1 MKSTNHNEAKVKEI
15 SKRIVVAT
23 AAIPL
28 VLGLM
33 YLGGWYLA
41 VPLATFAGWAA
52 HELYRLAQQKGVTP
66 IEWVGMI
73 ASVLFVLFAAWRPTF
88 QGFAP
93 FALAVIGLTSILA
106 ALEVMR
112 KRGPSGKPLAT
123 AAITVFGAI
132 YTGLALSFAPLLLQL
147 PIEYGWTLDTV
158 DSLASLYVVALPLVA
173 TWLGDASAYFVGTEW
188 GRCRS
193 RLAPEISPNKSWVGF
208 WANLAGGSAAGV
220 VWFFVTSE
228 RLPGLA
234 DAGFVLFAFIGG
246 LLGFAAVL
254 GDLLES
260 VFKREA
266 GVKDSGVMFP
276 GHGGALDR
284 IDSLV
289 FTIPSSYVLL
299 VLLGELL

>member
-1 MKSTNHNEAKVKEI
+1 MN
-15 SKRIVVAT
+15 
-23 AAIPL
+23 
-28 VLGLM
+28 
-33 YLGGWYLA
+33 
-41 VPLATFAGWAA
+41 
-52 HELYRLAQQKGVTP
+52 P
-66 IEWVGMI
+66 IEWVGVT

-88 QGFAP
+88 RDFAP
-93 FALAVIGLTSILA
+93 FALVVIGLASILA

-132 YTGLALSFAPLLLQL
+132 YTGLALAFAPLLIQL
-147 PIEYGWTLDTV
+147 PIEHGWTLDTV
-158 DSLASLYVVALPLVA
+158 DSLASLYIVALPLVA

-208 WANLAGGSAAGV
+208 WANLAGGSVAGV

-266 GVKDSGVMFP
+266 GVKDSGLLFP

-289 FTIPSSYVLL
+289 LTIPSSYVLL
-299 VLLGELL
+299 VLLGKLL

>member
-1 MKSTNHNEAKVKEI
+1 MKEL
-15 SKRIVVAT
+15 SKRTLVAT
-23 AAIPL
+23 AAIPV

-41 VPLATFAGWAA
+41 APLATFAGWAA
-52 HELYRLAQQKGVTP
+52 HELYRLAQEKGVNP
-66 IEWVGMI
+66 IEWVGVT
-73 ASVLFVLFAAWRPTF
+73 ASVLFVLFAAWSPTF

-93 FALAVIGLTSILA
+93 FALAVIGFASILA

-112 KRGPSGKPLAT
+112 KQGTKGNPLAT
-123 AAITVFGAI
+123 ASITVFGAI
-132 YTGLALSFAPLLLQL
+132 YTGLALAFAPLLLQL
-147 PIEYGWTLDTV
+147 PIEYAWTLDTV
-158 DSLASLYVVALPLVA
+158 DSLASLYIVALPLVA

-188 GRCRS
+188 GGCRS

-208 WANLAGGSAAGV
+208 WANLAGGSVAGV
-220 VWFFVTSE
+220 VWLFVTSE

-234 DAGFVLFAFIGG
+234 DAGFVVFAFIGG

-266 GVKDSGVMFP
+266 GVKDSGLLFP

-289 FTIPSSYVLL
+289 FTIPASYVLL

>member
-1 MKSTNHNEAKVKEI
+1 MKEI

-66 IEWVGMI
+66 IEWVGVI

>member
-1 MKSTNHNEAKVKEI
+1 VKEI

-41 VPLATFAGWAA
+41 VPLAIFAGWAA

>member
-1 MKSTNHNEAKVKEI
+1 VKEI

-66 IEWVGMI
+66 IEWVGVI

>member
-1 MKSTNHNEAKVKEI
+1 VKEI

>member
-1 MKSTNHNEAKVKEI
+1 MKEL
-15 SKRIVVAT
+15 SKRTVVAT
-23 AAIPL
+23 AAIPF

-41 VPLATFAGWAA
+41 VPLAVFAGWAA
-52 HELYRLAQQKGVTP
+52 HELYRLAQEKGVNP
-66 IEWVGMI
+66 IEWVGVT

-88 QGFAP
+88 RDFAP
-93 FALAVIGLTSILA
+93 FALVVIGLASILA

-112 KRGPSGKPLAT
+112 KRGPSGKPLA
-123 AAITVFGAI
+123 AAAVTVFGAI
-132 YTGLALSFAPLLLQL
+132 YTGLALAFAPLLIQL
-147 PIEYGWTLDTV
+147 PIEHGWGLDTA
-158 DSLASLYVVALPLVA
+158 DSLASLYIVALPLVA

-208 WANLAGGSAAGV
+208 WANLAGGSVAGV

-266 GVKDSGVMFP
+266 GVKDSGLLFP

-289 FTIPSSYVLL
+289 LTIPSSYVLL
-299 VLLGELL
+299 VLLGKLL